1 MMDYLEGFLIG
12 SIWSDTDY
20 RTRRHY
26 HAHVFLATLM
36 AAAFAFFL
44 FFPDR
49 MSKWVVV
56 SQPLSLVFLIFLML
70 ATPIISSIYYR
81 VPFYVR
87 PVLLLLYIMKYV
99 LLFYTLVHFFF
110 PLVTVDRA
118 KISDLLFAR
127 IDDHM
132 TRSLDRFSD
141 SGRVLTTVAG
151 VLIGAFWIIA
161 EGLLVVLILIAV
173 PLAAICLLKG
183 IRYVIDIVLYE
194 LIDRFILKDGP
205 AMADEAPWLG
215 NVVDDE
221 ESLTVSAPILFSGSE
236 KRQKETVV
244 TKKKRDVAY
253 DGGMINRFRLIL
265 KDRFRSIQRGLRNT
279 SPRGK
284 KRDDRIRVKRVA
296 RTKTEE

>member
-49 MSKWVVV
+49 MSKVGCRFATALPCFPYFSDVGYADYFEYL
-56 SQPLSLVFLIFLML
+56 LSRAFLCQTFSF
-70 ATPIISSIYYR
+70 AFVHHEVRVCSSIR
-81 VPFYVR
+81 SSIFSFR
-87 PVLLLLYIMKYV
+87 LLRSIG
-99 LLFYTLVHFFF
+99 
-110 PLVTVDRA
+110 P

-194 LIDRFILKDGP
+194 LIDRFIIKDALQWPMRPHGLETLL
-205 AMADEAPWLG
+205 MM
-215 NVVDDE
+215 
-221 ESLTVSAPILFSGSE
+221 
-236 KRQKETVV
+236 KR
-244 TKKKRDVAY
+244 A
-253 DGGMINRFRLIL
+253 
-265 KDRFRSIQRGLRNT
+265 
-279 SPRGK
+279 
-284 KRDDRIRVKRVA
+284 
-296 RTKTEE
+296 